1 MNYQI
6 LEIISNCCNLNS
18 ILFIWALLPFFFTLL
33 NYQILSD
40 TWTNIELF
48 QPKIHPFHLTTFTT
62 FLNIIELSNTI
73 RYFKQYQIV
82 STWNPFFSPYC
93 SIKYYQMLETI
104 SNFLN
109 LKSIFFRVLG
119 LHCEGGGGFDVDTPA
134 VVRGEDLWA
143 EENYLW
149 LFS

>member
-82 STWNPFFSPYC
+82 STLNPFFHLIVVS
-93 SIKYYQMLETI
+93 KYQMLETI

-119 LHCEGGGGFDVDTPA
+119 LHCEGGGGFDVDAPTI
-134 VVRGEDLWA
+134 VRGENLWA
-143 EENYLW
+143 EKNYLW